1 VNILLINL
9 TRFGDLIQTQ
19 PVVTGFKRLGHR
31 VGLVCLDNFAAAAT
45 LLDELDAVFSLP
57 GAKLLSGLDANWR
70 LAVRDAAG
78 FRREVMETFPPDRTV
93 NLTPSVSSRLLARDL
108 TPRGGEGVGFSVDD
122 LGFNA
127 DSSPWA
133 AFLQLAGGNRG
144 ASPFNIC
151 DIFRRTAGL
160 GEEGNSLVLAEP
172 GDDARAEARRLLK
185 EAGMADGAP
194 CIAFQ
199 LGASEDRRRWPV
211 DHFVRAAR
219 LLAERDR
226 LTPVLLGAKG
236 EAELGCRFEA
246 GFGGPCANLI
256 GKTSLPV
263 LAATLTACRAL
274 VTNDTG
280 TMHLAAGLGVPVCA
294 VFLATAQPWDT
305 GPYRAGNICL
315 EPDLACHPCSFG
327 RACALE
333 NICRRS
339 ITPEALYACAKSL
352 LDGSE
357 PTIMPGV
364 RIWRTAT
371 GPDGFMDL
379 VSLSGHGDTDRSLW
393 IAMQRAHY
401 LPFLDGGIFLGRT
414 GLAGKMSRARA
425 DGLSKTLTS
434 AHDMLFLISRQGMVL
449 AASPREQAKAKF
461 LASWQRL
468 QSILSSNDL
477 LDILGSLWMFQSQQ
491 AGGDLSSLLA
501 LADRY
506 LALFASLKRE
516 FE

>member
-1 VNILLINL
+1 MNILLINL

-19 PVVTGFKRLGHR
+19 PVISGFKRLGHR
-31 VGLVCLDNFAAAAT
+31 VGLVCLDNFSAAAT
-45 LLDELDAVFSLP
+45 LLDGLDAVFSLP
-57 GAKLLSGLDANWR
+57 GARLLSGLDSDWR

-78 FRREVMETFPPDRTV
+78 FRREIMEAFLPERTV

-108 TPRGGEGVGFSVDD
+108 TPPGGETVGFSVDE

-127 DSSPWA
+127 DSSAWA

-160 GEEGNSLVLAEP
+160 GDEGNALVLAAP
-172 GDDARAEARRLLK
+172 GDEAGAEAAALLRQ
-185 EAGMADGAP
+185 AGLVGGAA
-194 CIAFQ
+194 CIALQ

-211 DHFVRAAR
+211 DHFIRAAR
-219 LLAERDR
+219 LFAERDR

-236 EAELGCRFEA
+236 EAELGQRFEA
-246 GFGGPCANLI
+246 GFGGPCVNLI
-256 GKTSLPV
+256 GRTSLPV
-263 LAATLTACRAL
+263 LAGTLAACRAL

-315 EPDLACHPCSFG
+315 EPDLDCHPCAFG
-327 RACALE
+327 RPCSLE

-339 ITPEALYACAKSL
+339 ITPEALYAYLKVL
-352 LDGSE
+352 IDGAE
-357 PTIMPGV
+357 PPHLPGV
-364 RIWRTAT
+364 RAWRTRT
-371 GPDGFMDL
+371 GEEGFMDL
-379 VSLSGHGDTDRSLW
+379 VSLSGHGNTDRALW
-393 IAMQRAHY
+393 ITMQRAHY
-401 LPFLDGGIFLGRT
+401 RPFLDGGIFRDKT
-414 GLAGKMSRARA
+414 GLAAGICPSMAT
-425 DGLSKTLTS
+425 GLNKTLTS

-449 AASPREQAKAKF
+449 AANPREQAKAKF

-468 QSILSSNDL
+468 QN
-477 LDILGSLWMFQSQQ
+477 ILGTNEHLNILGLLWMFQSQQ
-491 AGGDLSSLLA
+491 CSGDLSTLMA

-506 LALFASLKRE
+506 LALFASLKGE